1 MLIKVLLSVHSKL
14 PCVICCVCPGAVAG
28 GLFAA
33 PQQYMQQRVSWFK
46 TNMTGGTMSA
56 LFNIDNHYGKQ
67 DPISIQDNRP
77 SRLYAGPRQ
86 EAWVLR
92 CASGNAD

>member
-1 MLIKVLLSVHSKL
+1 MFLFPTRTVCACCLFIHLHL
-14 PCVICCVCPGAVAG
+14 PAG

-56 LFNIDNHYGKQ
+56 LFNISNHYGELVG
-67 DPISIQDNRP
+67 IERALCTCVTTSV
-77 SRLYAGPRQ
+77 AV
-86 EAWVLR
+86 W
-92 CASGNAD
+92 